1 MGDPTPAGTAPSV
14 EGAVSSPSPFAV
26 DATLERLKSSVQ
38 SHHLTLFAQID
49 HSDEAERVGLTMPE
63 AHLLIFGSPQA
74 GTPLMIA
81 SPLLALELPLKA
93 LVWQD
98 QAGQVWV
105 SYDSSAYLASRFA
118 IPAELVKNIAG
129 IDGVIA
135 GALQN

>member
-1 MGDPTPAGTAPSV
+1 MSDPTLAGT
-14 EGAVSSPSPFAV
+14 VSSVGGVVSRLSPFAV
-26 DATLERLKSSVQ
+26 DATLGRLKSSVA
-38 SHHLTLFAQID
+38 SHQLTLFAQID
-49 HSDEAERVGLTMPE
+49 HSDEAKRVGLTMPE

-105 SYDSSAYLASRFA
+105 SYDSSAYLAQRFA

-129 IDGVIA
+129 IEGVIA
-135 GALQN
+135 SALQS